1 MNVMATRDFTNSM
14 RPAGGPDT
22 RFVEFK
28 KLPMIDRG
36 ASKEA
41 GRPIYVSKVFVNIQ
55 HPGDNNHVI
64 SRIATEADMAEFPAQ
79 WRAYSAG
86 EEAIPEGTLLSVLFP
101 QNPEIVENM
110 RHFKLFTIEQL
121 AGMADGQLQGIG
133 MGGMKMRQD
142 AQAYLKAAAG
152 GADFHKLRD
161 DVSKLMNEL
170 KASKDRAAALEGE
183 LARRE
188 AADKQRLAGAPA
200 GQQQARAG
208 APR

>member
-1 MNVMATRDFTNSM
+1 MNVMATRDFTNSL
-14 RPAGGPDT
+14 RPTGGPDT

-28 KLPMIDRG
+28 KIPIIDRH
-36 ASKEA
+36 ASKEQ
-41 GRPIYVSKVFVNIQ
+41 GRPVYVSKVFVNIQ

-64 SRIATEADMAEFPAQ
+64 SRIATQADQLEFAAQ

-86 EEAIPEGTLLSVLFP
+86 EEAIPEGTLLSILFP
-101 QNPEIVENM
+101 QNPEIVENL

-161 DVSKLMNEL
+161 DVSKLML
-170 KASKDRAAALEGE
+170 DGKAKSDRIAALEGE
-183 LARRE
+183 LKRRDE
-188 AADKQRLAGAPA
+188 LAKQTLPAGA
-200 GQQQARAG
+200 QQRRA
-208 APR
+208 